1 MLFEDREEKDMAAK
15 EININFRTSEEFRD
29 HLYREAGKLDMAVSE
44 VIRASVLLALPQIKA
59 IHGIGR
65 IQLEDMKNPA
75 AAP

>member
-1 MLFEDREEKDMAAK
+1 MLFEDREEKDMATK